1 MILKTKDF
9 QETCK
14 TILLAV
20 DGTAADLEL
29 RSHNNWLYLTIANQ
43 EYYVSNKV
51 AVTEA
56 VEAFRAVVPAT
67 IFLDLVSGLTSEDF
81 ELSIDNNTVVVKTSK
96 SSYKIPMIFNN
107 EDLIEVPVIKID
119 NVTVQMPIKQE
130 ILNSIVQV
138 NSKELQKLKG
148 TAAANLNELQKLYY
162 ITDEGCF
169 TFATGACLNT
179 FSLEKPIKILVND
192 RIVKL
197 FKLFKSDVNFTYG
210 VDEVNGSAQSKI
222 CLQTDS
228 LYLCAVITND
238 NILLNKVVGPY
249 TATKNYLT
257 STYENNVVVSIPAL
271 STAVNRLWSFM
282 KNNINSLKAK
292 NIVVAKIELTHSE
305 MKLSDDKDN
314 TEVLSLETG
323 SFVSEDNFIMNINL
337 LDLKLILDANK
348 LGYLTINCGSAKS
361 VVITKD
367 GVSNVI
373 PKVQVNYGTN

>member
-9 QETCK
+9 QDTCK

-29 RSHNNWLYLTIANQ
+29 RSKNNWLYLTIANQ

-51 AVTEA
+51 PVTDS
-56 VEAFRAVVPAT
+56 VEDFRAVIPAT
-67 IFLDLVSGLTSEDF
+67 VFLDLVSGLTSDTF
-81 ELSIDNNTVVVKTSK
+81 ELNIENNVVIVKTNK

-119 NVTVQMPIKQE
+119 NITAQMSIKQE
-130 ILNSIVQV
+130 ILNSIVQI

-148 TAAANLNELQKLYY
+148 SAAANLNELQKLYY

-169 TFATGACLNT
+169 TFVTGACLNT
-179 FSLEKPIKILVND
+179 FKLEKPIKILVND

-197 FKLFKSDVNFTYG
+197 FKLFRSDVNFTYG
-210 VDEVNGSAQSKI
+210 TDNNNGTIQSKI

-228 LYLCAVITND
+228 LYLCAIITND

-249 TATKNYLT
+249 TATKNYL
-257 STYENNVVVSIPAL
+257 SNNYENNVVLSIPAL
-271 STAVNRLWSFM
+271 SVAVNRLWSFI
-282 KNNINSLKAK
+282 KNNVNSLKSK
-292 NIVVAKIELTHSE
+292 NIVVAKVKLTPYE
-305 MKLSDDKDN
+305 MELSDDKDN
-314 TEVLSLETG
+314 TEVISLETG
-323 SFVSEDNFIMNINL
+323 SFVANNDFVMNINL

-348 LGYLTINCGSAKS
+348 LGYLTMSCGSAKS

-373 PKVQVNYGTN
+373 PKVQVAYGTN